1 MPSINEVIERVDKV
15 KPNVYDEEQKAE
27 WLARLDGRISR
38 EILKMDLPVRY
49 IYPEDGDKDLLVP
62 YPYDDMYDYFL
73 KYGLTAFVVC
83 FIMWSM
89 DVYTY
94 KSIIMKKGENKK

>member
-1 MPSINEVIERVDKV
+1 MQCKR
-15 KPNVYDEEQKAE
+15 Q
-27 WLARLDGRISR
+27 
-38 EILKMDLPVRY
+38 
-49 IYPEDGDKDLLVP
+49 
-62 YPYDDMYDYFL
+62 
-73 KYGLTAFVVC
+73 KYGLTAFAVC

>member
-1 MPSINEVIERVDKV
+1 
-15 KPNVYDEEQKAE
+15 
-27 WLARLDGRISR
+27 
-38 EILKMDLPVRY
+38 
-49 IYPEDGDKDLLVP
+49 
-62 YPYDDMYDYFL
+62 MYDIFK
-73 KYGLTAFVVC
+73 KYGLTHGLDC